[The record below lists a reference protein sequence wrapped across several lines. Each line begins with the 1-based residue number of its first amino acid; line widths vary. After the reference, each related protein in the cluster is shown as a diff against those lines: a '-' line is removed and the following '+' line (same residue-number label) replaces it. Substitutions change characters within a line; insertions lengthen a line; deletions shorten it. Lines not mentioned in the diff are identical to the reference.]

1 MAPTPKPFGTA
12 DSVGTRLPS
21 PAASCS
27 SPPSR
32 SKPLLR
38 NGRKRRLYKTSSA
51 GGLVV
56 HSTPG
61 DYRPVSKAQGTEE
74 ILALRPGLI
83 DFLSSSGGGAGHELV
98 AILEQWGN
106 LKRSVSALGPAI
118 AALET
123 PTSARLASAIQA
135 TENLWTAIEDRWGLL
150 RSSEVATL
158 LGSRSGTR
166 NLASSLRQKM
176 RLSVSSAA
184 TPSFI
189 QDFSLIARQQLFA
202 KSSPRYWLPPA
213 AQASTTNTWCT
224 GSAPPRHIL
233 MTISPSCTFPP
244 IRILWKNL
252 SRAKPSRGS

>member
-1 MAPTPKPFGTA
+1 M
-12 DSVGTRLPS
+12 
-21 PAASCS
+21 
-27 SPPSR
+27 
-32 SKPLLR
+32 
-38 NGRKRRLYKTSSA
+38 
-51 GGLVV
+51 V

-123 PTSARLASAIQA
+123 PTSPPLASAIQA

-166 NLASSLRQKM
+166 NLASSLRQKNEIIGVK
-176 RLSVSSAA
+176 RRSAFVYPGFQFDRKAA
-184 TPSFI
+184 TVRKIIPA
-189 QDFSLIARQQLFA
+189 LLAAARSAGVDDEYLV
-202 KSSPRYWLPPA
+202 YWL
-213 AQASTTNTWCT
+213 C
-224 GSAPPRHIL
+224 
-233 MTISPSCTFPP
+233 SPSTYFDDDQPVVH
-244 IRILWKNL
+244 L
-252 SRAKPSRGS
+252 STDPNFVEKFVQSETVTW